1 MRFFI
6 TIAIIFSFNFFAK
19 AQEDTDSLQNAFNPE
34 TKKAFF
40 MSNKTIFF
48 NTADS
53 INPEFEVVN
62 GKELV
67 FKYEFRSKE
76 YLMISDDEFVERL
89 FFKVLPKGN
98 KFIYNLN
105 NFKKSHLLYSQSCF
119 CMDAGNYVIQKGS
132 IVGKKVN
139 KTTWDVQV
147 KFSYITRNSKDLVN
161 KVYHLKYKIA
171 KKDDN

>member
-1 MRFFI
+1 MKLFI
-6 TIAIIFSFNFFAK
+6 TIAIIFSLNFSIS
-19 AQEDTDSLQNAFNPE
+19 AQENADSLQNAFNPE
-34 TKKAFF
+34 SKKAFF
-40 MSNKTIFF
+40 MLNKTIIF

-98 KFIYNLN
+98 KFFYNLN

-132 IVGKKVN
+132 ITGKKVN
-139 KTTWDVQV
+139 KTTWDVKI
-147 KFSYITRNSKDLVN
+147 KFSYIARNTSNLVN
-161 KVYHLKYKIA
+161 KTYHLKYKIA
-171 KKDDN
+171 GKDDN